1 MLGYAPRNKT
11 HRFSAEAEWSDGITG
26 GSSEE
31 AESSGV
37 YEPGPPLPGDGSH
50 LSQTIQRH
58 DAARAASQS
67 AIKESGGSSC

>member
-11 HRFSAEAEWSDGITG
+11 HRFPAEAERSDGITE

-31 AESSGV
+31 AKSSGV
-37 YEPGPPLPGDGSH
+37 YEPGLPLPGDGSY
-50 LSQTIQRH
+50 LSETIQRH

-67 AIKESGGSSC
+67 TITESGGGSC